1 MPATIVLT
9 GRLARDPETRTTAS
23 GTTICNLTVPVDSGY
38 GDNKTTTWWKVAVFG
53 KRAETAA
60 RYLRKGS
67 WVSVTGNPRVAT
79 WDKNDGTKGF
89 SAEVN
94 ADSWD
99 FVGAKQDGGQNQGQ
113 GYGGQ
118 GRGQGQGQG
127 NRGGGGFPTDD
138 IPF

>member
-9 GRLARDPETRTTAS
+9 GRLARDPEMRTTAS
-23 GTTICNLTVPVDSGY
+23 GTSICNLTVPVDSGY
-38 GDNKTTTWWKVAVFG
+38 GDNKTTTWWKVAIFG
-53 KRAETAA
+53 KRAEVAS

-67 WVSVTGNPRVAT
+67 WVSVTGAPRVAT
-79 WDKNDGTKGF
+79 WDKQDGTKGF

-99 FVGAKQDGGQNQGQ
+99 FVGPKQSGGGDGQFQQGQ
-113 GYGGQ
+113 
-118 GRGQGQGQG
+118 QGQQS
-127 NRGGGGFPTDD
+127 NPYSQNDAD